1 MRWKGFGRKK
11 GRTFCNVGRS
21 TGRYMSTGTDEGG
34 IVRRFERTVGEG
46 ETEKVRQRRRMKVK
60 MKKKRIGVVL

>member
-1 MRWKGFGRKK
+1 
-11 GRTFCNVGRS
+11 
-21 TGRYMSTGTDEGG
+21 MSTGTDEGG